1 MIYAFEYN
9 VSGIGNHPF
18 SGHHISRLT
27 ADNDEDAINRINGL
41 RNEIIQEFSGFPIEF
56 TIQFIYKEIPSDV
69 VNKLQESHKNTNKS
83 TNASGHIP
91 GEEAEKI
98 LNKIIDYVAVNEKNE
113 EAAINKLIKIGF
125 TGESLVDYFGFNM
138 MSVSE
143 VLEELHN
150 KENSTS

>member
-27 ADNDEDAINRINGL
+27 ADNDEDAVERIKGL
-41 RNEIIQEFSGFPIEF
+41 RNEIMHEFRDLPIEF
-56 TIQFIYKEIPSDV
+56 SITFFYKEV
-69 VNKLQESHKNTNKS
+69 ETNKVKELINENS
-83 TNASGHIP
+83 KEVIEIKSSDNIP
-91 GEEAEKI
+91 CDLAKII
-98 LNKIIDYVAVNEKNE
+98 LNKIIDYVADNEKNE

>member
-91 GEEAEKI
+91 GEEA
-98 LNKIIDYVAVNEKNE
+98 
-113 EAAINKLIKIGF
+113 AINKLIKIGF